1 MTSGVADRL
10 APLMAQLLG
19 TALPYRI
26 RGWDG
31 SEAGPAA
38 APATVVLRSRRA
50 LRTLLWQPDELGL
63 ARAYVAGDLDIE
75 GDLYAALGSPEL
87 MARAGDQRGGCSLTT
102 GEKLRARGAPLAR
115 LGALGPPPA
124 AAA

>member
-1 MTSGVADRL
+1 MTLGVAGRL

-19 TALPYRI
+19 TALPYRL

-31 SEAGPAA
+31 SEAGPAG

-63 ARAYVAGDLDIE
+63 ARAFVAGDLDIE
-75 GDLYAALGSPEL
+75 GDLYAALGSPVISIIRQPAVSASL
-87 MARAGDQRGGCSLTT
+87 RMVQTTATTKAG
-102 GEKLRARGAPLAR
+102 KVP
-115 LGALGPPPA
+115 
-124 AAA
+124 